1 MFALI
6 GKSEGVRVSLAAAP
20 KRVVMQQ
27 DSAPLVRGLTDV
39 LYKIINILPPGSDVS
54 IRVAKKDGREGSAV
68 RVVIVNTGMC
78 LARVTDLTNHLKFTV
93 KPLPAAEPG
102 TSFETNFPVTERT
115 SPDEQEIILDSGAVL
130 PHFYAE
136 IRKRLAF
143 HFSKAEQLV
152 ANLSISNPREA
163 AFLRKVNALILQNIG
178 NPQMDANFI
187 SDAMNMSRTQ
197 LFRRLKPIIRQSP
210 GNYIKALKLQK
221 AKELFQTTDLRI
233 NEVAFKTGFES
244 PSHFTKSFV
253 RHFGVK
259 PSLFCRSKV
268 QQMNK

>member
-1 MFALI
+1 MP
-6 GKSEGVRVSLAAAP
+6 GKSKEL
-20 KRVVMQQ
+20 
-27 DSAPLVRGLTDV
+27 
-39 LYKIINILPPGSDVS
+39 N
-54 IRVAKKDGREGSAV
+54 
-68 RVVIVNTGMC
+68 
-78 LARVTDLTNHLKFTV
+78 NHLNFAI
-93 KPLPAAEPG
+93 KPLPTAEPG
-102 TSFETNFPVTERT
+102 TCFQTDFPVIERR
-115 SPDEQEIILDSGAVL
+115 SAQEQEIVLDRGPAP

-136 IRKRLAF
+136 IRKRLSI

-152 ANLSISNPREA
+152 ANLAISNPREA

-178 NPQMDANFI
+178 NPRMDANFI
-187 SDAMNMSRTQ
+187 SDAMHMSRTQ

-259 PSLFCRSKV
+259 PSLFCRNKM